1 MQRLLFI
8 LLFFILS
15 TIYAESINFVGDMM
29 FGRRYYCTNAN
40 SYDDDN
46 QFIENNL
53 CDIPEGLCDGAGV
66 LGIIPNC
73 GTYILLSGVEDYLTQ
88 DTLAVNV
95 GNLESMITNDT
106 STPHPGHETCKIVF
120 HSCPTI
126 VEEIVDAGFK
136 FVNIANNHVLDYMEN
151 GLMETQ
157 LLLNESNIS
166 SSGAGLYDI
175 PACNP
180 SFLYTNEANLAFL
193 GSSDINGEDSGD
205 ECEPLLEA
213 TDEAPGFCSLNE
225 DNISYQLSLLP
236 EYLDSTIIVYQ
247 MHTGFEYES
256 EPEERN
262 FREGN
267 IEYYNPFNLEPSER
281 SIAMAHHAVDQ
292 GADIVV
298 QHHPHVLQALEI
310 YNNTL
315 IAHSLG
321 NFIFDQNFPETWSSI
336 ILNAQYN
343 FAGFYN
349 YKIIPIYLQY
359 YLPQMANG
367 TLANYILDY
376 LAMKSRKLGTFIKVD
391 RTNFEGEII
400 SYEPNFSFSSNHT
413 ISLFS
418 DQSNQNISLPMK
430 LNKFRHISRISS
442 DYDLEYRVGREI
454 IWMGDFDY
462 NPTIDDCVNDNTYY
476 WNLLSS
482 EITTSDFYNGGNSLQ
497 MIRNSNNTGNALVDN
512 YYCYPLEPDVSKV
525 TVRGFI
531 KTENAEDAMIGVRFY
546 SSRCNGIILTEYTEE
561 IDGTNPW
568 TEYYRN
574 IDVPE
579 DAKYI
584 DIRMVSFPPNS
595 GESEVFFDNIG
606 LIAWEEWQ
614 IENSEVLSPNDYYYY
629 QIKSVFDTI
638 DITLNELSYYNEN
651 LNGDINNDGILNI
664 QDVVTIINLILNGWS
679 DEQLASA
686 DLNGDET
693 INVLDVIQLV
703 NIILNN

>member
-1 MQRLLFI
+1 MYRLLFI
-8 LLFFILS
+8 LLLFVLTI
-15 TIYAESINFVGDMM
+15 IYAESINFVGDMM

-40 SYDDDN
+40 SYDNDN
-46 QFIENNL
+46 QFIEDNL
-53 CDIPEGLCDGAGV
+53 CDMPDNLCDGAGTF
-66 LGIIPNC
+66 GIIPNC
-73 GTYILLSGVEDYLTQ
+73 GTYILLNGIKDYLTQ

-120 HSCPTI
+120 HSCPII

-166 SSGAGLYDI
+166 FSGAGLYDI

-205 ECEPLLEA
+205 ECEPLLGA
-213 TDEAPGFCSLNE
+213 TDGTPGFCSMNE
-225 DNISYQLSLLP
+225 ENISTQLSLLT
-236 EYLDSTIIVYQ
+236 EYSDSTIIIYQ
-247 MHTGFEYES
+247 MHTGFEYDS

-262 FREGN
+262 FEEGNN

-298 QHHPHVLQALEI
+298 QHHPHVLQALEL

-336 ILNAQYN
+336 ILNAEYDSD
-343 FAGFYN
+343 GFYN
-349 YKIIPIYLQY
+349 YKVIPIYLQY
-359 YLPQMANG
+359 YLPHIADG

-376 LAMKSRKLGTFIKVD
+376 LAMKSRKLDTFIKVD
-391 RTNFEGEII
+391 RNNFEAEII
-400 SYEPNFSFSSNHT
+400 SYEPNFPFSTNHT
-413 ISLFS
+413 ISSFS
-418 DQSNQNISLPMK
+418 NQSDQNISSPIK
-430 LNKFRHISRISS
+430 LNKFRHITGISS
-442 DYDLEYRVGREI
+442 DDDLEFRVGREI

-462 NPTIDDCVNDNTYY
+462 NPTIDECVNDNTYY

-482 EITTSDFYNGGNSLQ
+482 EITTSDFYNGGNSLK
-497 MIRNSNNTGNALVDN
+497 MIRNSNNVDNALVDN

-546 SSRCNGIILTEYTEE
+546 SSRCNGIISTEYTEE
-561 IDGTNPW
+561 IDGTNSW

-584 DIRMVSFPPNS
+584 DIRMVSFPPDS
-595 GESEVFFDNIG
+595 GESKVWFDNIG

-614 IENSEVLSPNDYYYY
+614 MTGSEILSPNDYYYY
-629 QIKSVFDTI
+629 QIKSVFDTVNL
-638 DITLNELSYYNEN
+638 TLNELSYYNEN
-651 LNGDINNDGILNI
+651 QNLSGDINLDGLINILDIVLTIDLILIDEYDETADVNEDNELNI
-664 QDVVTIINLILNGWS
+664 LDIVTIIN
-679 DEQLASA
+679 
-686 DLNGDET
+686 
-693 INVLDVIQLV
+693 
-703 NIILNN
+703 IILN